1 MQLLRVVFI
10 GAIKVIISGDLLK
23 INGRSVAGLKN
34 YKITRA
40 KLYSDAGR
48 NLNGGLSATFIGVFP
63 KLELEIG
70 GILTKERISELCG
83 LLDQGF
89 FNVEYYDPKTGAT
102 KSGAYYASDY
112 SVELLERQRGLYK
125 PFTVNLIPMERI

>member
-1 MQLLRVVFI
+1 MV
-10 GAIKVIISGDLLK
+10 ISGDLLK
-23 INGRSVAGLKN
+23 INGKTVAGLKS
-34 YKITRA
+34 YKITRT

-70 GILTKERISELCG
+70 GVLTKERVAELCG

-89 FNVEYYDPKTGAT
+89 FNVEYYDPKTET
-102 KSGAYYASDY
+102 TRSGAYYASDY

-125 PFTVNLIPMERI
+125 PFTVNLIPMEKA

>member
-1 MQLLRVVFI
+1 M
-10 GAIKVIISGDLLK
+10 IISGDLLK
-23 INGRSVAGLKN
+23 INGKSVVGLKN
-34 YKITRA
+34 YKVTRA

-70 GILTKERISELCG
+70 GVLTKERVAELCG

-89 FNVEYYDPKTGAT
+89 FNVEYYDPKSGTT
-102 KSGAYYASDY
+102 KRGAYYASDY

>member
-10 GAIKVIISGDLLK
+10 GAIMIISGDLLK
-23 INGRSVAGLKN
+23 INGKTVAEFKS

-48 NLNGGLSATFIGVFP
+48 NLNGGLSAIFIGVFP

-70 GILTKERISELCG
+70 GVLTKERVAELCG

-89 FNVEYYDPKTGAT
+89 FNVEYYDPKSGAT
-102 KSGAYYASDY
+102 KRGAYYASDY
-112 SVELLERQRGLYK
+112 SVELLERQRGLY
-125 PFTVNLIPMERI
+125 NRLR

>member
-1 MQLLRVVFI
+1 M
-10 GAIKVIISGDLLK
+10 IISGDLLK
-23 INGRSVAGLKN
+23 INGKTVAGLKA

-70 GILTKERISELCG
+70 GVLTKERIAELCG

-125 PFTVNLIPMERI
+125 PFTVNLIPMEKA

>member
-1 MQLLRVVFI
+1 M
-10 GAIKVIISGDLLK
+10 IISGDLLK
-23 INGRSVAGLKN
+23 INGKSVVGLKN
-34 YKITRA
+34 YKVTRA

-70 GILTKERISELCG
+70 GVLTKERVAELCG

-89 FNVEYYDPKTGAT
+89 FNVEYYDPMSGTT
-102 KSGAYYASDY
+102 RIGAYYASDY

>member
-1 MQLLRVVFI
+1 M
-10 GAIKVIISGDLLK
+10 IISGDLLK
-23 INGRSVAGLKN
+23 INGKTVVGLKS
-34 YKITRA
+34 YKINRA

-70 GILTKERISELCG
+70 GVLTKERIAELCG

-102 KSGAYYASDY
+102 KSGTYYASDY

-125 PFTVNLIPMERI
+125 PFTVNLIPMEKA

>member
-70 GILTKERISELCG
+70 GVLTKERVSELCG

>member
-1 MQLLRVVFI
+1 MV
-10 GAIKVIISGDLLK
+10 ISGDLLK

-70 GILTKERISELCG
+70 GILTKERVSELCG

-125 PFTVNLIPMERI
+125 PFTVNLIPMEKA

>member
-1 MQLLRVVFI
+1 M
-10 GAIKVIISGDLLK
+10 IISGDLLK
-23 INGRSVAGLKN
+23 INGRTVAGLKS

-89 FNVEYYDPKTGAT
+89 FNVEYYDPKTGTT
-102 KSGAYYASDY
+102 KSGDYYASDY

-125 PFTVNLIPMERI
+125 PFTVNLIPMEKA

>member
-1 MQLLRVVFI
+1 MV
-10 GAIKVIISGDLLK
+10 ISGDLLK

-70 GILTKERISELCG
+70 GVLTKERVAELCG

-89 FNVEYYDPKTGAT
+89 FNVEYYDPKSGAT

-125 PFTVNLIPMERI
+125 PFTVNLIPMEKA

>member
-1 MQLLRVVFI
+1 M
-10 GAIKVIISGDLLK
+10 IISGDLLK
-23 INGRSVAGLKN
+23 INGKSVVGLKS
-34 YKITRA
+34 YKVTRA

-70 GILTKERISELCG
+70 GVLTKERVSELCG

-89 FNVEYYDPKTGAT
+89 FNVEYYDPMSGTT
-102 KSGAYYASDY
+102 RRGAYYASDY
-112 SVELLERQRGLYK
+112 SVELLERQRGLYQ

>member
-1 MQLLRVVFI
+1 MV
-10 GAIKVIISGDLLK
+10 ISGDLLK
-23 INGRSVAGLKN
+23 INGKTVAGLKS

-63 KLELEIG
+63 KLELGIG
-70 GILTKERISELCG
+70 GVLNKERITELCG

-89 FNVEYYDPKTGAT
+89 FNVEYYDPKTGTT

-125 PFTVNLIPMERI
+125 PFTVNLIPMEKA

>member
-1 MQLLRVVFI
+1 M
-10 GAIKVIISGDLLK
+10 IISGDLLK

-70 GILTKERISELCG
+70 GVLTKERVSELCG

>member
-1 MQLLRVVFI
+1 M
-10 GAIKVIISGDLLK
+10 IISGDLLK
-23 INGRSVAGLKN
+23 INGKSVIGLKT

-70 GILTKERISELCG
+70 GVLTKERVSELCG

-89 FNVEYYDPKTGAT
+89 FNVEYYDPKTET
-102 KSGAYYASDY
+102 TRSGAYYASDY

>member
-1 MQLLRVVFI
+1 M
-10 GAIKVIISGDLLK
+10 IISGDLLK

-70 GILTKERISELCG
+70 GVLTKERVAELCG

-102 KSGAYYASDY
+102 KNGAYYASDY

>member
-1 MQLLRVVFI
+1 M
-10 GAIKVIISGDLLK
+10 IISGDLLK

-70 GILTKERISELCG
+70 GVLTKERIAELCG

-89 FNVEYYDPKTGAT
+89 FNVEYYDPKSGAT

-125 PFTVNLIPMERI
+125 PFTVNLIPIEKA

>member
-1 MQLLRVVFI
+1 MV
-10 GAIKVIISGDLLK
+10 ISGGLLK
-23 INGRSVAGLKN
+23 INGKSVIGIKS

-70 GILTKERISELCG
+70 GVLTKERITELCG

-89 FNVEYYDPKTGAT
+89 FDVEYYDPKTGAT
-102 KSGAYYASDY
+102 KGGALYYY
-112 SVELLERQRGLYK
+112 RNY
-125 PFTVNLIPMERI
+125 

>member
-1 MQLLRVVFI
+1 M
-10 GAIKVIISGDLLK
+10 IISGDLLK
-23 INGRSVAGLKN
+23 INGKTVAGLKS

-70 GILTKERISELCG
+70 GVLTKERVAELCG

-89 FNVEYYDPKTGAT
+89 LTSSIMT
-102 KSGAYYASDY
+102 
-112 SVELLERQRGLYK
+112 LRLEALK
-125 PFTVNLIPMERI
+125 AVLITLQITQ

>member
-1 MQLLRVVFI
+1 M
-10 GAIKVIISGDLLK
+10 IISGDLLK
-23 INGRSVAGLKN
+23 INGKSVVGLKA
-34 YKITRA
+34 YKVTRA

-70 GILTKERISELCG
+70 GVLTKERVSELCG

-89 FNVEYYDPKTGAT
+89 FNVEYYDPKPGIIRR
-102 KSGAYYASDY
+102 GVYYASDY

>member
-1 MQLLRVVFI
+1 M
-10 GAIKVIISGDLLK
+10 IISGDLLK

>member
-1 MQLLRVVFI
+1 MV
-10 GAIKVIISGDLLK
+10 ISGDLLK

-40 KLYSDAGR
+40 KLYSDTGR

-70 GILTKERISELCG
+70 GVLTKERVSELCG

>member
-1 MQLLRVVFI
+1 M
-10 GAIKVIISGDLLK
+10 IISGDLLK
-23 INGRSVAGLKN
+23 INGRTVAGLKS

-89 FNVEYYDPKTGAT
+89 FNVEYYDPKAGAS

-125 PFTVNLIPMERI
+125 PFTVNLIPMERA